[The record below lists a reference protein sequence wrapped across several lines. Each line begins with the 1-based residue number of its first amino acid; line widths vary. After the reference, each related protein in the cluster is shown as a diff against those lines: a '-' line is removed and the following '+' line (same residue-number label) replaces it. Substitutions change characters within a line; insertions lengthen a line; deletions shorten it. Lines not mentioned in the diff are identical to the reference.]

1 MDKNIIIWDPVTCN
15 HIYTFYGHRDAVS
28 GLSFRQN
35 THQLYSSSFD
45 RSVKLWSV
53 DEMTYIETLFVLFDF
68 TRLHFSSLLFV
79 CLIRYG
85 HQDKILSIDSLN
97 KERCVTCGARDRS
110 IRVWKIIE
118 ESQLI
123 FQGTNL

>member
-1 MDKNIIIWDPVTCN
+1 
-15 HIYTFYGHRDAVS
+15 VS

-53 DEMTYIETLFVLFDF
+53 DEMTYIETLFVFLSLFF
-68 TRLHFSSLLFV
+68 FLFKTSFIF
-79 CLIRYG
+79 CSTLRYG